1 MPKND
6 IIRSRGEYPGEA
18 GADWEYGATAKPE
31 TDEHHSEGGGLRGP
45 DKQQGALRE
54 EDLGTYTQPPE
65 GGVAEQRT
73 VHHQHG
79 ADMRGYPPMVQ
90 RNEDTPEGLLRERQG
105 PLDKN
110 VGRDSEATQV
120 PHNWNPKEDL

>member
-6 IIRSRGEYPGEA
+6 IIRSRGQYRGEA
-18 GADWEYGATAKPE
+18 GADWEYGAAAKPE

-45 DKQQGALRE
+45 DKQQAALRD

-73 VHHQHG
+73 VHQDAQQG
-79 ADMRGYPPMVQ
+79 AAVRGNPQMSQ
-90 RNEDTPEGLLRERQG
+90 RYEDTPEG
-105 PLDKN
+105 P
-110 VGRDSEATQV
+110 
-120 PHNWNPKEDL
+120 